1 MYPYQLVRLY
11 SSLKHEC
18 HPVQKSIALSVVSLF
33 VAATHCYGQTLPL
46 QPNHDDLFATAI
58 RPLLDRYC
66 SQCHAPERSEVEFL
80 RPATQEQAKQLAN
93 SFASVFHQMD
103 NKRMPP
109 SDAEQPSAAER
120 KRITDWIDQTFRF
133 QTADFDRLSD
143 YVVETF
149 EDSHGNLW
157 FGTMTDGAARFNGE
171 TLTWYSAKDGIGD
184 TVTSIT
190 EDQQGNIWFG
200 SDLGVTKFND
210 VAFTN
215 YSNSAGLPGTRFYLL
230 IDRSKTI
237 WVGTEKGV
245 FRFNGRTFSKF
256 DIPAP
261 AIDGRTW
268 KVEYGK
274 VWCLTQDRQ
283 GNIWIARDGLG
294 ACRFDG
300 QSFTH
305 FTKNEGLCSNNV
317 SNIIEDK
324 EGNIWLSCLSSDHPN
339 QVSEGGLNR
348 FDGTSMTR
356 FPETKGLFENDIYT
370 IYPARSGS
378 VWIGATGVGIYRYD
392 QKKFTLFHETDK
404 PYWTRYLG
412 IQSMLEDR
420 HGTLW
425 IGFSGGLF
433 RFNGESFVNVGK
445 ADLVRTTKK
454 P

>member
-1 MYPYQLVRLY
+1 ML
-11 SSLKHEC
+11 
-18 HPVQKSIALSVVSLF
+18 KSIALSIVSLF
-33 VAATHCYGQTLPL
+33 LAANHSYGQTLPL
-46 QPNHDDLFATAI
+46 QPKQNDPFATTI

-66 SQCHAPERSEVEFL
+66 SQCHASEQSAVEFL
-80 RPATQEQAKQLAN
+80 RPTTQAQAKLLAN
-93 SFASVFHQMD
+93 SFASVFHQVND
-103 NKRMPP
+103 HRMPP
-109 SDAEQPSAAER
+109 GDTEQPSAAER
-120 KRITDWIDQTFRF
+120 KLITNWIDQTFHF
-133 QTADFDRLSD
+133 QAVDFDRLSA

-149 EDSHGNLW
+149 EDSKGNLW
-157 FGTMTDGAARFNGE
+157 FGTVTDGAARFNGE
-171 TLTWYSAKDGIGD
+171 TLTWYSAKDRVGD

-200 SDLGVTKFND
+200 SDLGVTKFD
-210 VAFTN
+210 GVAFTN
-215 YSNSAGLPGTRFYLL
+215 YSNGAGLPGTRCYLL
-230 IDRSKTI
+230 VDRNNTL

-245 FRFNGRTFSKF
+245 FRFHGSGFSKF

-261 AIDGRTW
+261 AIDSRSC
-268 KVEYGK
+268 KIEYGK
-274 VWCLTQDRQ
+274 VWCLTQDRK

-324 EGNIWLSCLSSDHPN
+324 EGNIWFSCLSSDHPN
-339 QVSEGGLNR
+339 AVSEGGLNR
-348 FDGTSMTR
+348 FDGTSMIQ
-356 FPETKGLFENDIYT
+356 FPQTKGLFENDIYT

-392 QKKFTLFHETDK
+392 REEFTLFDETDK

-420 HGTLW
+420 QGTLW
-425 IGFSGGLF
+425 VGFSGGLF
-433 RFNGESFVNVGK
+433 RFNGKSFNNVGR
-445 ADLVRTTKK
+445 ADLNRTKK